1 MKNILIMGI
10 GKAGKTTLSEMLK
23 DKCNNYSLIHSDSL
37 KWAMIRAD
45 DKEQYYRANADKQ
58 KEFEHGIYFQKTL
71 LEFFKSCVS
80 KDKNH
85 YGYILES
92 GQLHPKIVKE
102 MIDFEN
108 TIVIC
113 LGLGN
118 LNADEMVDLCIEHDI
133 EKDWTY
139 GLSRDYL
146 KQHALDWFSANE
158 MLKKECPKYG
168 IKYYDTSKN
177 RVETL
182 NTIIKEILDTLCKN

>member
-10 GKAGKTTLSEMLK
+10 GRSGKTTLSEMLK
-23 DKCNNYSLIHSDSL
+23 DKYNNYSLIHSDSL
-37 KWAMIRAD
+37 KWALIRAEN
-45 DKEQYYRANADKQ
+45 KEDFYRTNVDRQ
-58 KEFEHGIYFQKTL
+58 NEFERGEYFQRTL
-71 LEFFKSCVS
+71 LEFFNSS
-80 KDKNH
+80 ILTDKNN

-102 MIDFEN
+102 MINFEN
-108 TIVIC
+108 TIVVC

-118 LNADEMVDLCIEHDI
+118 LDADEIVDLCIRHDV
-133 EKDWTY
+133 EKDWTF
-139 GLSRDYL
+139 GLSREYL
-146 KQHALDWFSANE
+146 KMHATDWYFTNE

-182 NTIIKEILDTLCKN
+182 NNIMEKIEEYI